1 MRVPPFIKGVEIDER
16 MCKCGLPA
24 TVNHILF
31 HCNRG
36 TSWDGMKRLLG
47 TTQQPTLKSLLIGD
61 ACGSKWKNVTFILSW
76 TFAHGRWAEHWKDR
90 GEEQQVQEKIAW
102 ERIKRDLFREMNW
115 RWSRANEVSRSKE
128 AEWLELKEMMRMFKR
143 KDQN

>member
-1 MRVPPFIKGVEIDER
+1 MVD
-16 MCKCGLPA
+16 GLS
-24 TVNHILF
+24 T
-31 HCNRG
+31 G
-36 TSWDGMKRLLG
+36 KTG
-47 TTQQPTLKSLLIGD
+47 
-61 ACGSKWKNVTFILSW
+61 
-76 TFAHGRWAEHWKDR
+76 

-128 AEWLELKEMMRMFKR
+128 AEWLELKEKMMMFKR